1 MITLKPKVEF
11 RVPVEAECISPD
23 VLAGKS
29 AEDLSKLVLLW
40 GNREKT
46 LGDVFEIEVDGKK
59 SDHVVIDGDVE
70 VVKHIGARMTRGK
83 LTINGNVGMHLGR
96 EMEGG
101 EILVEGN
108 AGDWA
113 GAEMRGGLIHI
124 KGSAG
129 DLVGSAYRGS
139 TIGMKDGAIIIDGNA
154 GNELGELLKG
164 GNIAV
169 NGDIGSF
176 AGALMSGGLIACFG
190 NVGQRAGAGMT
201 NGTIL
206 TLNAPRLLPTFKF
219 TRVYN
224 PKLLKPRLEGLKKG
238 GFPIKKVH
246 IEGLYDRYEGDIA
259 SDGKGRIIVWKSGP
273 PKPKANP

>member
-11 RVPVEAECISPD
+11 KVPVEAECISPD
-23 VLAGKS
+23 MLGGKS
-29 AEDLSKLVLLW
+29 SEEVAAMAVLW
-40 GNREKT
+40 GNKQKS
-46 LGDVFEIEVDGKK
+46 LGDLFEVEVDGKK
-59 SDHVVIDGDVE
+59 ADQIVVDGDVGA
-70 VVKHIGARMTRGK
+70 VKHIGAGMTHGK
-83 LTINGNVGMHLGR
+83 ITINGNAGMHLGR

-101 EILVEGN
+101 EITVAGD

-113 GAEMRGGLIHI
+113 GAEMRGGLIHV
-124 KGSAG
+124 KGSTG
-129 DLVGSAYRGS
+129 DLAGSAYRGS
-139 TIGMKDGAIIIDGNA
+139 TIGMKDGVIVVDGNA
-154 GNELGELLKG
+154 GNEIGELMKG

-169 NGDIGSF
+169 GGDIGEF

-190 NVGQRAGAGMT
+190 KVGQRPGAGMT

-246 IEGLYDRYEGDIA
+246 IEGLYDRYEGDLA
-259 SDGKGRIIVWKSGP
+259 NDGKGRVIVWKSGP
-273 PKPKANP
+273 PKAK